1 MFQFKLFTFITLGLI
16 ISSCEGNKNDL
27 NNLFSIDTTSLK
39 QIYQQ
44 NESVNFTLTNVKNK
58 TIDSITYSVN
68 DKKIGSVKGN
78 EKLSYSLENQK
89 LGYQKI
95 HATVYFEELSAETE
109 TNFTIVAQNAP
120 KLLTYKILNT
130 YPHDIKA
137 YTQGFEFY
145 RDTLI
150 EGTGNGAGNGTGIR
164 GTSSLRKTNYKT
176 GEVYKTVELAPIYF
190 GEGIT
195 ILNDKI
201 FQLTWKSKMGFVYNL
216 NDFKLLNSFNY
227 NNSVEGWGLCNDGK
241 YIYKSDGTEKIW
253 KLDSNNL
260 EEIDFVNVVT
270 NNKVINKINEL
281 EWFNNKIYANTY
293 QFNKEVGL
301 IINPI
306 NGQVEG
312 VIDFSGLKE
321 KVKDHPKLDVL
332 NGIAYNK
339 KRQTFFI
346 TGKNWNKLFEIQIV
360 EKKLI
365 K

>member
-1 MFQFKLFTFITLGLI
+1 MKIRSTILILFFLILSCGSASKENFNIDLIKTKEFLKNNDKIEFFINNPSSKI
-16 ISSCEGNKNDL
+16 ISNLEFEIDDNLVSSPYLL
-27 NNLFSIDTTSLK
+27 NN
-39 QIYQQ
+39 
-44 NESVNFTLTNVKNK
+44 
-58 TIDSITYSVN
+58 
-68 DKKIGSVKGN
+68 
-78 EKLSYSLENQK
+78 K
-89 LGYQKI
+89 LGKNILKATFSVDDKQYILNKEFVIYSSIKPKI
-95 HATVYFEELSAETE
+95 YS
-109 TNFTIVAQNAP
+109 
-120 KLLTYKILNT
+120 YKIINEFS
-130 YPHDIKA
+130 HDINS
-137 YTQGFEFY
+137 YTQGLEFSNNDFLY
-145 RDTLI
+145 
-150 EGTGNGAGNGTGIR
+150 EGTGQYGY
-164 GTSSLRKTNYKT
+164 SMLKKVNYQT
-176 GEVYKTVELAPIYF
+176 GEVLEKLFLDKSYF